1 MENNI
6 KIDLPK
12 VGREG
17 VDWIDLS
24 QDREKQP
31 DLVNAVMNVR
41 LP

>member
-6 KIDLPK
+6 KIDFQK
-12 VGREG
+12 VGREV

-31 DLVNAVMNVR
+31 DFAKTAINVH